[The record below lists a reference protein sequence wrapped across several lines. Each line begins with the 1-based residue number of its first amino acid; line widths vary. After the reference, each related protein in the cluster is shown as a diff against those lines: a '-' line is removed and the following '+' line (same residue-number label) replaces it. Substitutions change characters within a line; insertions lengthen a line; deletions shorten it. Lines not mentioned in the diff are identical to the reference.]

1 MVTILNASTLNWA
14 EGANESNDDVS
25 QSAVH
30 NSKSRFNT
38 LLHRRRNYVG
48 HHHHHHNQ
56 QQTTS
61 STLLSRGFLALFR
74 KYQQYSFVTVDD
86 SVAPATDADIPTLT
100 VRLLL
105 PYTMQISSVY
115 FVQ

>member
-14 EGANESNDDVS
+14 EGANESNDVS
-25 QSAVH
+25 QSAV

-38 LLHRRRNYVG
+38 LLQRRRNYVG
-48 HHHHHHNQ
+48 NHHHHPHHH

-74 KYQQYSFVTVDD
+74 KYQQYSFVTVDE
-86 SVAPATDADIPTLT
+86 SAPAPAATDADISTLT
-100 VRLLL
+100 VCFPLGF
-105 PYTMQISSVY
+105 I
-115 FVQ
+115 